1 MPRHTKKIRRSY
13 RKKKRSTRTK
23 RVHYRL
29 TNDEINSIL
38 DKIDIELVG
47 PKVLRKEMDENG
59 ALDLLEDRFR
69 PLLENFTTKRT
80 KFKGNFG
87 TYYLSREGGVYKF
100 CYDQLQGYFKYG
112 ESALKYLKK
121 YQKKGSPMKGGG
133 YINYSFDLSA
143 GARIGS
149 MPPVVRTYS

>member
-13 RKKKRSTRTK
+13 RKKRRRTRTK

-38 DKIDIELVG
+38 DNIDMDIIR
-47 PKVLRKEMDENG
+47 PKVLRKEMDGNE
-59 ALDLLEDRFR
+59 ATDLLEIKFR
-69 PLLENFTTKRT
+69 LLLENFTTKRT

-87 TYYLSREGGVYKF
+87 TYNLSREGGVYKF

-133 YINYSFDLSA
+133 FINYSFDLSA